1 MKIKYKEELESCW
14 YRTYYIYIS
23 TVNDNYRFMGWICK
37 YNKTDRKFEVFSS
50 ELGITKHN
58 DCFKSLRAA
67 KKFVKNRAQL
77 HFEGIVNDENI

>member
-1 MKIKYKEELESCW
+1 MTKAYNQ
-14 YRTYYIYIS
+14 YITEDFLKS
-23 TVNDNYRFMGWICK
+23 RENTVNDNYRFMGWICK